1 MEDFES
7 VLRSARRKKRRE
19 GILLTV
25 LGVVFAA
32 AGLFLIFVVENPWMG
47 VMGICF
53 GLMAILAGVVET
65 RGRPSLATDIMLTI
79 ACFFFAATGAMMIL
93 SGILAPGTW
102 GWRGGGAG
110 IIGGGLCL
118 AFFGPGT
125 VILVIVTIR
134 RYRARRGGR

>member
-1 MEDFES
+1 MEDFET
-7 VLRSARRKKRRE
+7 VIRSARRKKRRE
-19 GILLTV
+19 GVLLTL

-32 AGLFLIFVVENPWMG
+32 VGVFLLLVVENPWMG
-47 VMGICF
+47 AVSVCF
-53 GLMAILAGVVET
+53 GLMGILTGIVEM
-65 RGRPSLATDIMLTI
+65 RARPSLLTDIMLTV
-79 ACFFFAATGAMMIL
+79 ACFFFAATGAVMIL
-93 SGILAPGTW
+93 SGLLAPGAW

-134 RYRARRGGR
+134 RHRARRGR